1 VGKQCHNLK
10 ENTAVMSFQGQDDWT
25 YTFYRD
31 ADCNGKE
38 LEKNKGADSRT
49 NTYMMPMSV
58 KIE

>member
-1 VGKQCHNLK
+1 
-10 ENTAVMSFQGQDDWT
+10 MSFQGQDDWT